1 METMIRPGTKAD
13 RSLMVAYHHALYVD
27 HRKDIVAAEL
37 APFYAY
43 KNLPTALRDDVDAI
57 LRSPRSVVL
66 IAEEGEQPVGYI
78 TGHIEEDR
86 RRELSRKGVV
96 EDWFVDQEARGRGV
110 GRALFDGLVAAFRE
124 RGCVM
129 LESTTWAGN
138 DGARA
143 AHRALGFHDI
153 EVKMRRLL

>member
-1 METMIRPGTKAD
+1 METKIRHATKAD

-27 HRKDIVAAEL
+27 HRQAIVAKDL
-37 APFYAY
+37 APLYAY

-57 LRSPRSVVL
+57 LSSPRSVALV
-66 IAEEGEQPVGYI
+66 AEEDGEPVGYI
-78 TGHIEEDR
+78 TGHIEDDQ

-96 EDWFVDQEARGRGV
+96 EDWFVEVEARKRGV
-110 GRALFDGLVAAFRE
+110 GRALFDALVAAFRE

-138 DGARA
+138 AGARA
-143 AHRALGFHDI
+143 AHQALGFHDI
-153 EVKMRRLL
+153 EIKMRRKI